1 MMHYHSFA
9 DVGKF
14 SYTDHVRASFPAPL
28 ALTHLGQLDS
38 NAAQAAAFLPVY
50 DNPHPPYALVLVANY
65 YGSSSLH
72 LLRPGHKPLLKPLAV
87 LQTECGHSWAAWE
100 QGGRRWAAVANYCS
114 KDDPAGSGAAGSDSR
129 SGSSASGSGGSG
141 GGHKGVVVYELEQ
154 LAAASSS
161 VGPDWGFKAAAALTA
176 KGASHVLHLELPGGV
191 GSGPGGGGGGSG
203 GRRRKAA
210 ADTAAGAHTSWLRRG
225 KKAAAADEE
234 EEEEAEE
241 AAEDGGGEEE
251 GQQGGEEKLPAHV
264 LAVAAYGSDEVVLYG
279 LSYGRVAGGGTAGLS
294 TRVLQRIRL
303 PGVSA
308 LAACRGGG
316 GQLFL
321 MGLSYYDKGFSTR
334 SAVYRWDGGKRQF
347 VLLQVLA
354 TDGAH
359 GGRCFPVYEQ
369 GADPTTSG
377 RLLSSSHD
385 GGGGSSSSS
394 SSKAG
399 AAGGQQ
405 QQQQQGNRHND
416 QEVLYLA
423 IANSRSG
430 EEYEANSTIW
440 RYDPAAGRFLLHQT
454 VETVGAHDVQHFRLP
469 PRSVKRG
476 SSRFASSSLSSSSSS
491 HQRRPGAAG
500 MMGSGDEVT
509 GPGLDVLVFAN
520 RGVDQECSL
529 DQHSPILVWH
539 PGRRR
544 FEPTAHLSGLS
555 CATGLAA
562 GRLRQH
568 GAAGPPTTYLV
579 ATGDRSA
586 NGSHTGPMTH
596 LWTVEE
602 EKAPGSLVGAG
613 AGIGGGGGEG
623 HFTSTLQR

>member
-14 SYTDHVRASFPAPL
+14 SYSEHVRASFPAPL

-100 QGGRRWAAVANYCS
+100 QGGRRWAAIANYCS
-114 KDDPAGSGAAGSDSR
+114 KDGEAAAASSGSN
-129 SGSSASGSGGSG
+129 GSSASGSGS
-141 GGHKGVVVYELEQ
+141 GHKGVVIYELEQ
-154 LAAASSS
+154 LAAASSAS
-161 VGPDWGFKAAAALTA
+161 GPDWGFKAAAALTA
-176 KGASHVLHLELPGGV
+176 RGASHVLHLELPGGA
-191 GSGPGGGGGGSG
+191 GAGTGAGR
-203 GRRRKAA
+203 RRRKAA
-210 ADTAAGAHTSWLRRG
+210 AAAEGSQTSWLG
-225 KKAAAADEE
+225 GWKKAAAEEEEGEE
-234 EEEEAEE
+234 EEEGREQEGEA
-241 AAEDGGGEEE
+241 GGGEER
-251 GQQGGEEKLPAHV
+251 LPAHV

-279 LSYGRVAGGGTAGLS
+279 LTYGRVAGGAAAAAVGLS
-294 TRVLQRIRL
+294 TTVLQRIRL

-321 MGLSYYDKGFSTR
+321 AGLSYYDKGFSTR
-334 SAVYRWDGGKRQF
+334 SAVYRWDGAKRQF

-359 GGRCFPVYEQ
+359 GGRCFSVYEP
-369 GADPTTSG
+369 GAG
-377 RLLSSSHD
+377 ASSS
-385 GGGGSSSSS
+385 GSGSSSSS
-394 SSKAG
+394 SGNSDGSSRAG
-399 AAGGQQ
+399 AAGQHQHQQ
-405 QQQQQGNRHND
+405 QH
-416 QEVLYLA
+416 EALYLA

-430 EEYEANSTIW
+430 DEYEANSTIW
-440 RYDPAAGRFLLHQT
+440 RYDLTAGRFLLHQT
-454 VETVGAHDVQHFRLP
+454 VETVGAHDVQHVRLP
-469 PRSVKRG
+469 QHALAKRG
-476 SSRFASSSLSSSSSS
+476 GRFAGSAAAARHL
-491 HQRRPGAAG
+491 RRPG
-500 MMGSGDEVT
+500 GDGGVGWDDEET
-509 GPGLDVLVFAN
+509 GPGVDVLVFAN
-520 RGVDQECSL
+520 RGVDQACSL

-579 ATGDRSA
+579 ATGDRAA
-586 NGSHTGPMTH
+586 NGSYAGPMTH

-602 EKAPGSLVGAG
+602 EQAPGAL
-613 AGIGGGGGEG
+613 GGGGGGGGAGEG
-623 HFTSTLQR
+623 HFTSTLQH